1 MEQDKKDRMFYE
13 LLQNSLLHLYQF
25 VSETPRFVP
34 NEKRN
39 KILTSY
45 FKNQMVKKEL
55 KKIKP
60 LLRVMIATG
69 RNQKAILEKH
79 IFSLINDM
87 NSKSKRYQST
97 TKLNNDI

>member
-25 VSETPRFVP
+25 VSETSRFVP

-45 FKNQMVKKEL
+45 FKEQMDNKEL
-55 KKIKP
+55 KPIKP
-60 LLRVMIATG
+60 LLRVMVATG
-69 RNQKAILEKH
+69 RNHKAILEKH
-79 IFSLINDM
+79 VWSLINDIRAEIS
-87 NSKSKRYQST
+87 NTSS
-97 TKLNNDI
+97 N

>member
-45 FKNQMVKKEL
+45 FKDQMVNKEL
-55 KKIKP
+55 KQIKP

-69 RNQKAILEKH
+69 RNHKAILEKH
-79 IFSLINDM
+79 TWSLINDIKPKIR
-87 NSKSKRYQST
+87 NASS
-97 TKLNNDI
+97 N

>member
-45 FKNQMVKKEL
+45 FKNQMVKK
-55 KKIKP
+55 
-60 LLRVMIATG
+60 
-69 RNQKAILEKH
+69 N
-79 IFSLINDM
+79 
-87 NSKSKRYQST
+87 
-97 TKLNNDI
+97 

>member
-1 MEQDKKDRMFYE
+1 MEQEKKDRMFYE

-45 FKNQMVKKEL
+45 FKDQMVNKEL
-55 KKIKP
+55 KQIKSF
-60 LLRVMIATG
+60 LRVMIATG
-69 RNQKAILEKH
+69 RSHDSILEKH
-79 IFSLINDM
+79 TWSLINDIKPKM
-87 NSKSKRYQST
+87 KNAAS
-97 TKLNNDI
+97 N